1 MGTPRRSAGT
11 AGAGG
16 DGAESIGDGGWR
28 SAQLQQL
35 RDQVLAVLPGPDQ
48 PPASTTDLAA
58 ALRLTPYEQS
68 VRLWPVLD
76 RLVKDGVAERIVRDG
91 YNVRFWRRA
100 ATTSEPNP
108 ATAAAASEG
117 LPASSTTPA
126 PGAAAPHDQVTAPL
140 ETDAP

>member
-1 MGTPRRSAGT
+1 MAG

-16 DGAESIGDGGWR
+16 AVPTGTGGWR

-35 RDQVLAVLPGPDQ
+35 RDQVLAMLPGPDQ

-76 RLVKDGVAERIVRDG
+76 RLVKDGVAERIVREG
-91 YNVRFWRRA
+91 HNVRYWRCT
-100 ATTSEPNP
+100 ATTGEPCA
-108 ATAAAASEG
+108 ATAAAGG
-117 LPASSTTPA
+117 LPPSSTTTTFD
-126 PGAAAPHDQVTAPL
+126 AAAPPDQVPAPL
-140 ETDAP
+140 GPNTL